1 MAVVGTAGRGIVI
14 YQLDGQPREY
24 KKVESPLKY
33 QHRCVSVFKDKKGA
47 PTGLHCRNDYI
58 AVQCSAVQCSS
69 VHRYEVH
76 CSEGWIQ
83 DLPWGVLRAEWPS
96 SM

>member
-47 PTGLHCRNDYI
+47 PTGLHCRNY
-58 AVQCSAVQCSS
+58 
-69 VHRYEVH
+69 
-76 CSEGWIQ
+76 
-83 DLPWGVLRAEWPS
+83 
-96 SM
+96 